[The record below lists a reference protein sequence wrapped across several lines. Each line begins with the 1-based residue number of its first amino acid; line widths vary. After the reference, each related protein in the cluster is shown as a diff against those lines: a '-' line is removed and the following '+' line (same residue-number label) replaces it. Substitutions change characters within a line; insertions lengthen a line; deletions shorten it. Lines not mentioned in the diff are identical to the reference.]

1 MEYVERMK
9 REGSSELLMH
19 FARIVKYQPMCEDV
33 MKKATETHLSLFNRD
48 DVYWYHK
55 GIAVVSSVLVEMD
68 KERVVEVNAQSRR
81 LLRVNGEEV
90 SGIEH
95 NRVLDLN
102 DDGERWEG
110 DVLNNK
116 PYGWGVVYDSE
127 NRMVYEGF
135 RIGSVSV
142 CYGRSYYP
150 DVGVIEYEGMIC
162 KGKRWGRGVQYDKQG
177 VVMRDGEWVNDES
190 VEMTMTMTEE
200 NQRLFTC
207 VEELIVSD
215 GCGNGMEWRAFDV
228 TCIVH
233 LRKLRVGIGCF
244 GKTEE
249 LKLIGLNELERVVI
263 GHHSFTKSP
272 YSARENGMNP
282 NRHFYLKD
290 CPKVKELK
298 IGCKSFMDYSVCEIE
313 NVNQL
318 EVIEIG
324 DLNEGSGNFF
334 YASLELKSNVSML
347 RMMNR
352 FTQFEITSLW

>member
-1 MEYVERMK
+1 MKYVERMK
-9 REGSSELLMH
+9 KEGSSELLMH
-19 FARIVKYQPMCEDV
+19 LARIVKYQQMCEGF

-48 DVYWYHK
+48 DVYWYHE
-55 GIAVVSSVLVEMD
+55 GIVVTSVLVELN
-68 KERVVEVNAQSRR
+68 KERVVEVDAR
-81 LLRVNGEEV
+81 LKQLLKVNGEEV
-90 SGIEH
+90 KGIEH
-95 NRVLDLN
+95 NRVLDLS

-110 DVLNNK
+110 DVLNSK

-135 RIGSVSV
+135 RIGEVIV

-150 DVGVIEYEGMIC
+150 DVGVIEYEGMIFE
-162 KGKRWGRGVQYDKQG
+162 GKRWGRGIQYDKQG

-215 GCGNGMEWRAFDV
+215 ECCNGMEWRAFDV

-233 LRKLRVGIGCF
+233 LRELRVGYGCF

-249 LKLIGLNELERVVI
+249 LKLIGLSQLERVVI
-263 GHHSFTKSP
+263 GKSSFTTEGYDPNES
-272 YSARENGMNP
+272 GMNP

-290 CPKVKELK
+290 CPRLKELK
-298 IGCKSFMDYSVCEIE
+298 IGIWSFSDYSVCEIE
-313 NVNQL
+313 NVNRL
-318 EVIEIG
+318 EVIEMG
-324 DLNEGSGNFF
+324 DLKEKSGNFWF
-334 YASLELKSNVSML
+334 ASKLELKSDSHNVK
-347 RMMNR
+347 
-352 FTQFEITSLW
+352 

>member
-1 MEYVERMK
+1 MERIRRDGYSEVLVQLANAFKSQQRFKKCLKEANK
-9 REGSSELLMH
+9 SQFLVVHHHEGSCWYYEGVMELSSTV
-19 FARIVKYQPMCEDV
+19 IS
-33 MKKATETHLSLFNRD
+33 TT
-48 DVYWYHK
+48 K
-55 GIAVVSSVLVEMD
+55 GCC
-68 KERVVEVNAQSRR
+68 VEVDVKRKE
-81 LLRVNGEEV
+81 LLRVNGEDV

-95 NRVLDLN
+95 NQVLDLS

-110 DVLNNK
+110 DVLQNK
-116 PYGWGVVYDSE
+116 PYGWGVLYDSE

-135 RIGSVSV
+135 RIGEVNV

-150 DVGVIEYEGMIC
+150 DVGVIEYEGMIFE
-162 KGKRWGRGVQYDKQG
+162 GKRWGRGVQYDKQG

-233 LRKLRVGIGCF
+233 LRELRVGIGCF

-272 YSARENGMNP
+272 YSARKNGMNP
-282 NRHFYLKD
+282 NRHFYLKN